1 MLEGGEFVVN
11 REAVRRFGDTI
22 SDLNSATGG
31 RRLAIDDSRL
41 VQAISSQN
49 SSSTPLKAYVLYNS
63 IQDTQKLNKKIT
75 QLARL

>member
-1 MLEGGEFVVN
+1 
-11 REAVRRFGDTI
+11 
-22 SDLNSATGG
+22 LNSATGG